1 MATKDTQSVMLDPET
16 KENIAR
22 ALWMHEYTPKTIPP
36 DILKQIEGRTNLS
49 SAFGERIQARIA
61 DLRAAPES
69 FNPDYTKRYAALSTY
84 AGDLTP
90 HQAYAM
96 TNLFGM
102 DSARGYQE
110 LPIDKKFTF
119 PTDDRPQFEYQ
130 VGWHFFVGNVFDT
143 KDREYGVQLMFWRY
157 SLLPPEMAKQAGL
170 SDLENQIVEIHLAV
184 SSAGG
189 RHYRMRPI
197 IVAGTTGLIDFS
209 TNPYRYSVGK
219 NTLAS
224 QSNDSLFPLRL
235 QAWGIDNHKD
245 TPAEISIDITIV
257 QTKGYVLN
265 GDEGMLPSCGG
276 VGTLYYS
283 VPNLRVDPVKSR
295 ISIDG
300 EELRLGG
307 GKFWYDHQWGTGFM
321 PGGSPRIDVLRAVGL
336 LGDKPALGWDW
347 MEIQFDNDTEFAL
360 SAIHTNEQKE
370 FFMQTGPTPPGIMT
384 AAAVGSY
391 IKENSEYFPVKGVI
405 RVTDWVQSSVTDGQ
419 YLTTRA
425 WYPNRVEVTVETSE
439 VPDAYKRF
447 VMIPIVST
455 GQQGFFAAGAEY
467 SEGAVRIESPDG
479 KRIGSGFLEN
489 VSYADACRQ
498 NLRLAG
504 IPDTPEMIEIF
515 AKPVIPDELKA
526 SAMAF
531 LMKPENAAR
540 LQEELAKSRG
550 L

>member
-1 MATKDTQSVMLDPET
+1 
-16 KENIAR
+16 
-22 ALWMHEYTPKTIPP
+22 
-36 DILKQIEGRTNLS
+36 
-49 SAFGERIQARIA
+49 
-61 DLRAAPES
+61 
-69 FNPDYTKRYAALSTY
+69 
-84 AGDLTP
+84 
-90 HQAYAM
+90 
-96 TNLFGM
+96 
-102 DSARGYQE
+102 GYQE

-143 KDREYGVQLMFWRY
+143 KGREYGVQLMFWRY

-197 IVAGTTGLIDFS
+197 IVAGTTGLVDFS

-224 QSNDSLFPLRL
+224 QSKDSLFPLRL
-235 QAWGIDNHKD
+235 QAWGIDNHKEV
-245 TPAEISIDITIV
+245 PAEISIDITID

-265 GDEGMLPSCGG
+265 GDEGMMPSVGG

-283 VPNLRVDPVKSR
+283 VPNLRVDPDKSR
-295 ISIDG
+295 ISIEG
-300 EELRLGG
+300 EELRLAA

-425 WYPNRVEVTVETSE
+425 WYPNRVEVTVETAE

-479 KRIGSGFLEN
+479 KRIGAGFLEN

-504 IPDTPEMIEIF
+504 IPDTPEMAEIF
-515 AKPVIPDELKA
+515 AKPVIPDELKGA
-526 SAMAF
+526 AVAF
-531 LMKPENAAR
+531 LMKSENAAR
-540 LQEELAKSRG
+540 LAAELAKSRG

>member
-36 DILKQIEGRTNLS
+36 DILKQIEGRKNLS

-69 FNPDYTKRYAALSTY
+69 FNPDT
-84 AGDLTP
+84 
-90 HQAYAM
+90 
-96 TNLFGM
+96 
-102 DSARGYQE
+102 
-110 LPIDKKFTF
+110 
-119 PTDDRPQFEYQ
+119 
-130 VGWHFFVGNVFDT
+130 
-143 KDREYGVQLMFWRY
+143 REYGVQLMFWRY

-189 RHYRMRPI
+189 RHYRMRPVI
-197 IVAGTTGLIDFS
+197 IAGTTGLIDFS

-235 QAWGIDNHKD
+235 QAWGIDNHKEV
-245 TPAEISIDITIV
+245 PAEISIDITID

-283 VPNLRVDPVKSR
+283 VPNLRVDPEKSL
-295 ISIDG
+295 ISIEG
-300 EELRLGG
+300 EELQLAG

-321 PGGSPRIDVLRAVGL
+321 PGGSPLIDVLRAVGL

-391 IKENSEYFPVKGVI
+391 INENSEYFPVKGVI

-419 YLTTRA
+419 YLTSRA
-425 WYPNRVEVTVETSE
+425 WYPNRVEVTVETSK

-455 GQQGFFAAGAEY
+455 GQ
-467 SEGAVRIESPDG
+467 
-479 KRIGSGFLEN
+479 
-489 VSYADACRQ
+489 
-498 NLRLAG
+498 
-504 IPDTPEMIEIF
+504 
-515 AKPVIPDELKA
+515 
-526 SAMAF
+526 
-531 LMKPENAAR
+531 
-540 LQEELAKSRG
+540 
-550 L
+550 